1 MSSLLVSILLN
12 VVSIKAETVNA
23 SMTKV
28 TLVVEGMM
36 KSKGG
41 VTWLSWPESVSA
53 ALLELA
59 GVSKV
64 DVHLESDEFT
74 VLFDAYK
81 VSIEELKSAVSRLGY
96 APRVARSRV
105 LHSSPDTISGRENVE
120 GTKGRVPEIIA
131 AALREAEGSK
141 QLVFVYFYAEWCGA
155 CKILDRTTLKD
166 PGLLVILDYFVF
178 LKVDAD
184 IDPDALTYFSVLGL
198 PTLMVLNE
206 EGVELYRHVGP
217 ITAAKLGQELDSLWH
232 WADIQAGILEL
243 EQAKQHY
250 PAI

>member
-1 MSSLLVSILLN
+1 M
-12 VVSIKAETVNA
+12 
-23 SMTKV
+23 
-28 TLVVEGMM
+28 
-36 KSKGG
+36 
-41 VTWLSWPESVSA
+41 
-53 ALLELA
+53 
-59 GVSKV
+59 
-64 DVHLESDEFT
+64 
-74 VLFDAYK
+74 
-81 VSIEELKSAVSRLGY
+81 
-96 APRVARSRV
+96 

-232 WADIQAGILEL
+232 
-243 EQAKQHY
+243 
-250 PAI
+250 